1 MHQGKKGVQMLVSGK
16 VMEFLTKKR
25 YCWRSSSVFVVLTLP
40 FAYCRL
46 LLLLRRFLG
55 GAGSSVASAMHGV
68 SRGVHGAASWSNVP
82 AVDAGAVAIVS
93 IVSVF
98 TKEGVRGSQK
108 IDN

>member
-1 MHQGKKGVQMLVSGK
+1 LS
-16 VMEFLTKKR
+16 
-25 YCWRSSSVFVVLTLP
+25 CS
-40 FAYCRL
+40 FAYSHL
-46 LLLLRRFLG
+46 SLLLRRFLG

-68 SRGVHGAASWSNVP
+68 SRGVHGVASRSNVP

-98 TKEGVRGSQK
+98 TNEGVRGAQK